1 MHRRAA
7 RHGRKPEVSRTKHH
21 RDAMTLRRYL
31 LKDWPP
37 RRRALRALWNL
48 RDALANLVM

>member
-1 MHRRAA
+1 M
-7 RHGRKPEVSRTKHH
+7 SRTKHH
-21 RDAMTLRRYL
+21 HDALTPRRYL

-48 RDALANLVM
+48 RDTLADLVAQ